1 MMARAQRSKK
11 EANYYEQPSI
21 TPAMTPEDQ
30 EDQLISLAVDLA
42 VQRLRDGTASN
53 QLVSEIIK
61 LGTVKERLT
70 REKLQRENEMLRAK
84 TEAIEASKNNGE
96 MYMKAI
102 KAMRTYAG
110 LPDMDFEDEDEYE
123 DY

>member
-1 MMARAQRSKK
+1 MARVQRSRKMVDERDK
-11 EANYYEQPSI
+11 SPI

-30 EDQLISLAVDLA
+30 EDLLISLAVDVA
-42 VQRLRDGTASN
+42 VKRLREGTASN

-70 REKLQRENEMLRAK
+70 REKLQRENEMLKAK

-102 KAMRTYAG
+102 KAMRQYAG
-110 LPDMDFEDEDEYE
+110 LPDIDYDDEYE

>member
-1 MMARAQRSKK
+1 MARTRQVK
-11 EANYYEQPSI
+11 NYDEDFSQPSI

-42 VQRLRDGTASN
+42 VKRLREGTASN

-61 LGTVKERLT
+61 LGTTKERLAK
-70 REKLQRENEMLRAK
+70 EKLQRENEMLRAK
-84 TEAIEASKNNGE
+84 TEAIEASRRNGE
-96 MYMKAI
+96 MYAEALR
-102 KAMRTYAG
+102 AMREYAG
-110 LPDMDFEDEDEYE
+110 VQAIEDDDYDEE

>member
-1 MMARAQRSKK
+1 MARTRQVK
-11 EANYYEQPSI
+11 NYVEDFSQPSI

-42 VQRLRDGTASN
+42 VKRLREGTASN

-61 LGTVKERLT
+61 LGTTKERLAK
-70 REKLQRENEMLRAK
+70 EKLQRENEMLRAK
-84 TEAIEASKNNGE
+84 TEAIEASRRNGE
-96 MYMKAI
+96 MYAEAL
-102 KAMRTYAG
+102 KAMREYAG
-110 LPDMDFEDEDEYE
+110 VQAIEDDDYDEE

>member
-1 MMARAQRSKK
+1 MARGKRAMKVVEEY
-11 EANYYEQPSI
+11 EAPSF

-96 MYMKAI
+96 MYLKAI
-102 KAMRTYAG
+102 KAMKTYAG
-110 LPDMDFEDEDEYE
+110 IPDEDDDDEFEDY
-123 DY
+123 

>member
-1 MMARAQRSKK
+1 MARAQRSKG
-11 EANYYEQPSI
+11 EIDFYEQPSI

-42 VQRLRDGTASN
+42 VKRLREGTASN

-61 LGTVKERLT
+61 LGTTKERLAK
-70 REKLQRENEMLRAK
+70 EKLQRENEMLRAK
-84 TEAIEASKNNGE
+84 TEAIEASRRNGE
-96 MYMKAI
+96 MYAEAL
-102 KAMRTYAG
+102 KAMREYAG
-110 LPDMDFEDEDEYE
+110 VQAIEDDDYDEE

>member
-1 MMARAQRSKK
+1 MARTRQVKSYD
-11 EANYYEQPSI
+11 EDFSQPSI

-42 VQRLRDGTASN
+42 VKRLREGTASN

-61 LGTVKERLT
+61 LGTTKERLAK
-70 REKLQRENEMLRAK
+70 EKLQRENEMLRAK
-84 TEAIEASKNNGE
+84 TEAIEASRRNGE
-96 MYMKAI
+96 MYAEAI
-102 KAMRTYAG
+102 KAMREYAG
-110 LPDMDFEDEDEYE
+110 VQAIEDDDYDEE

>member
-1 MMARAQRSKK
+1 MMARAQRPRKVVEK
-11 EANYYEQPSI
+11 YDEPSF

-42 VQRLRDGTASN
+42 VKRLREGTASN

-61 LGTVKERLT
+61 LGTTKERLAK
-70 REKLQRENEMLRAK
+70 EKLQRENEMLRAK
-84 TEAIEASKNNGE
+84 TEAIEASKRNVE
-96 MYMKAI
+96 MYEAAL
-102 KAMRTYAG
+102 KAMRDYSGVSAIE
-110 LPDMDFEDEDEYE
+110 EDDDYE

>member
-1 MMARAQRSKK
+1 MARTRQAKQYSSD
-11 EANYYEQPSI
+11 YDQPSF

-42 VQRLRDGTASN
+42 VKRLREGTASN

-61 LGTVKERLT
+61 LGTTKERLAK
-70 REKLQRENEMLRAK
+70 EKLQRENEMLRAK
-84 TEAIEASKNNGE
+84 TEAIEASKRNGE
-96 MYMKAI
+96 MYAEALR
-102 KAMRTYAG
+102 AMREYAG
-110 LPDMDFEDEDEYE
+110 VAAIEEDDEYE

>member
-1 MMARAQRSKK
+1 MARTRQAKSYS
-11 EANYYEQPSI
+11 EDFSQPSI

-42 VQRLRDGTASN
+42 VKRLREGTASN

-61 LGTVKERLT
+61 LGTTKERLAK
-70 REKLQRENEMLRAK
+70 EKLQRENEMLRAK
-84 TEAIEASKNNGE
+84 TEAIEASRRNGE
-96 MYMKAI
+96 MYAEALR
-102 KAMRTYAG
+102 AMREYAG
-110 LPDMDFEDEDEYE
+110 VQAIEDDDYDEE

>member
-1 MMARAQRSKK
+1 MMARAQRPRKVVEK
-11 EANYYEQPSI
+11 YDEPSF

-42 VQRLRDGTASN
+42 VKRLREGTASN

-61 LGTVKERLT
+61 LGTTKERLAK
-70 REKLQRENEMLRAK
+70 EKLQRENEMLRAK
-84 TEAIEASKNNGE
+84 TEAIEASKRNVE
-96 MYMKAI
+96 MYEAAL
-102 KAMRTYAG
+102 KAMRDYSGVSAIE
-110 LPDMDFEDEDEYE
+110 EDDDDYE

>member
-1 MMARAQRSKK
+1 MARTRQAK
-11 EANYYEQPSI
+11 NYVEDFSQPSI

-42 VQRLRDGTASN
+42 VKRLREGTASN

-61 LGTVKERLT
+61 LGTTKERLAK
-70 REKLQRENEMLRAK
+70 EKLQRENEMLRAK
-84 TEAIEASKNNGE
+84 TEAIEASRRNGE
-96 MYMKAI
+96 MYAEAL
-102 KAMRTYAG
+102 KAMREYAG
-110 LPDMDFEDEDEYE
+110 VQAIEDDYDEE

>member
-1 MMARAQRSKK
+1 MARAQRARKVDESHLP
-11 EANYYEQPSI
+11 PSI

-30 EDQLISLAVDLA
+30 EDLLIALAVDVA
-42 VQRLRDGTASN
+42 VERLRSGTASN

-61 LGTVKERLT
+61 RGTIKERLI

-102 KAMRTYAG
+102 KAMRQYAG
-110 LPDMDFEDEDEYE
+110 LPDLDYDDECDEDY
-123 DY
+123 

>member
-1 MMARAQRSKK
+1 MANTRRPKK
-11 EANYYEQPSI
+11 DVGGTERPSI

-30 EDQLISLAVDLA
+30 EDLLISLAVDVA
-42 VQRLRDGTASN
+42 VERLRNGTASN

-70 REKLQRENEMLRAK
+70 REKLQRENEMLKAK

-96 MYMKAI
+96 MYIQAI
-102 KAMRTYAG
+102 KAMKIYSG
-110 LPDMDFEDEDEYE
+110 IQDVDDEDEY